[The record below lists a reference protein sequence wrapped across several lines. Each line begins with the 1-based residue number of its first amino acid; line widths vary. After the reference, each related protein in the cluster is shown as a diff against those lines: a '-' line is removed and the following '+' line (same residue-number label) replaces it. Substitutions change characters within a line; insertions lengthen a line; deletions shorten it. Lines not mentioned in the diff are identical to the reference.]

1 MAETVKTNEF
11 AGGSG
16 LDQGKLARVIRGLVD
31 DIAGTLATAATEA
44 DSEATTIA
52 SADASDL
59 GTAQTL
65 VNEIKAA
72 YNNDIPLIVAL
83 LNEIKTNLNAQ
94 AVASPSVT
102 KA

>member
-16 LDQGKLARVIRGLVD
+16 LDQGKLARVIRGLID
-31 DIAGTLATAATEA
+31 DR
-44 DSEATTIA
+44 DSLQATTIA
-52 SADASDL
+52 SGDATFTEITSPDASDL
-59 GTAQTL
+59 GSAQTL

-72 YNNDIPLIVAL
+72 YNADVTL
-83 LNEIKTNLNAQ
+83 LADLANEIKTALNALA
-94 AVASPSVT
+94 AVSSTVT